1 MEYNFKAVEPKWQ
14 KKWEDAGVFH
24 AEDRSDKPKYYAL
37 VEFPYP
43 SGAGMHVGHIKAYS
57 GLEVLSRKR
66 RLQGYNVLFPIGFD
80 AYGLPTE
87 NYAIKTGIHPRKVT
101 DTNIAKFTS
110 QLKKVGFSFD
120 WTRVID
126 TTEEGYYKWTQWIFL
141 KMFENGL
148 AFRDKT
154 LVNYCPSCKV
164 VLSNEDS
171 QGGKCD
177 ICHSDVVQ
185 KSKDV
190 WYLRITEYADK
201 LLEGLETVDY
211 LPNVKQQQINW
222 IGKSRGAFVNFQLKN
237 IPETLRIYTTRP
249 DTLFGVT
256 FMVMAPEHPLIDQY
270 AEKIGNMGEVES
282 YRAECAKKTEFE
294 RTQLVKDKT
303 GVKLEGFTAVNPV
316 NGKEIPIYISD
327 YVMMGYGT
335 GAIMAVPA
343 HDQRDYE
350 FAKKFG
356 IDIIEVIKG
365 GDISKEAYTGDGEM
379 VNSGFLNGL
388 TNKADSIAK
397 MIEYLTEK
405 GIGEGGVQYKMK
417 DWAFNRQRYW
427 GEPIPIVHCPHCGMV
442 AVPYDELPLKLPAV
456 ENFEPGSDG
465 ESPLAKI
472 DSFVNCKCPK
482 CGGDAKRETD
492 TMPQWA
498 GSSWYFLR
506 YVDPHNDKALAD
518 YDKLKYW
525 MPVDWYNGG
534 MEHVTRHLIYS
545 RFWHRFLY
553 DIGVVPCAEPYAKR
567 TAQGLILGPDG
578 VKMSKSRGN
587 VIDPNEVVESYGAD
601 VLRTYVLFMGDYE
614 KAAPWSENSV
624 KGCKRFIDR
633 VWNLQEMLTDG
644 DAYSEK
650 LESAFHKTVKKVSE
664 DIEQLKYNT
673 AIAAMMTLLNA
684 IYDAG
689 SINRAELRTF
699 LLMLNP
705 FAPHVTEEMWATLGY
720 GEMLAKDGVWPDFD
734 EAKCV
739 DATIEIAVQVN
750 GKLRSKLTVPADI
763 AAADAIA
770 AAKADEK
777 TQTFLDG
784 KTVVKEIYVPGKLVN
799 LVVKG

>member
-1 MEYNFKAVEPKWQ
+1 MEYDFKHIESKWQ
-14 KKWEDAGVFH
+14 KKWEEEGVFH
-24 AEDRSDKPKYYAL
+24 AVDNSDKPKFYGL

-57 GLEVLSRKR
+57 GLEVVSRKR

-101 DTNIAKFTS
+101 DMNIKKFTS
-110 QLKKVGFSFD
+110 QLKRVGFSFD

-177 ICHSDVVQ
+177 ICHSEVIQ

-201 LLEGLETVDY
+201 LLEGLKHVDY
-211 LPNVKQQQINW
+211 LPNIKAQQEHW
-222 IGKSRGAFVNFQLKN
+222 IGKSRGAFVNFSLKD
-237 IPETLRIYTTRP
+237 IPEKLRIYTTRP

-256 FMVMAPEHPLIDQY
+256 FMVIAPEHPIIDKY
-270 AEKIGNMGEVES
+270 KDKIRNMDAIVD
-282 YRAECAKKTEFE
+282 YRTECSKKTEFE

-303 GVKLEGFTAVNPV
+303 GVKIDGLTAINPV
-316 NGKEIPIYISD
+316 NGREIPVYISD

-343 HDQRDYE
+343 HDDRDYD

-365 GDISKEAYTGDGEM
+365 GNIDEAAYTGDGEM
-379 VNSGFLNGL
+379 VNSGFLNGMD
-388 TNKADSIAK
+388 NKKDSIKK
-397 MIEYLTEK
+397 MIDYLTEK

-427 GEPIPIVHCPHCGMV
+427 GEPIPIIHCPKCGMV
-442 AVPYDELPLKLPAV
+442 PVPYDELPLKLPNV
-456 ENFEPGSDG
+456 ENFEPGQDG

-472 DSFVNCKCPK
+472 DSFVNCKCPV

-506 YVDPHNDKALAD
+506 YVDPHNDKTFAD

-545 RFWHRFLY
+545 RFWYKFLY
-553 DIGVVPCAEPYAKR
+553 DLGVVPYEEPYQKR

-587 VIDPNEVVESYGAD
+587 VIDPNEVVDVYGAD

-614 KAAPWSENSV
+614 QAAPWSESSV

-633 VWNLQEMLTDG
+633 VFNLQEILTDG
-644 DAYSEK
+644 DEYSKE
-650 LESAFHKTVKKVSE
+650 LMSAMHKTVKKVSE
-664 DIEQLKYNT
+664 DIEQMKYNT
-673 AIAAMMTLLNA
+673 AIAALMTLLNK
-684 IYDAG
+684 IYENG
-689 SINRAELRTF
+689 KINRAELKT
-699 LLMLNP
+699 LIILVNP
-705 FAPHVTEEMWATLGY
+705 FAPHVTEEMWANCGY
-720 GEMLAKDGVWPDFD
+720 GEMLAKDAKWPSFD

-739 DATIEIAVQVN
+739 DSTVEIVVQIN
-750 GKLRSKLTVPADI
+750 GKIRARLSVPTDIESDKAIALAKKDEGI
-763 AAADAIA
+763 AAAL
-770 AAKADEK
+770 E
-777 TQTFLDG
+777 G
-784 KTVVKEIYVPGKLVN
+784 KNIIKEIYVKGKLVN
-799 LVVKG
+799 IVAK